1 MHREKAAMEVHELG
15 FPLGIR
21 LTHWFNFL
29 FMTMLIRSGMDIVS
43 AFPKFYWN
51 EGCVPGTEWL
61 SLARKKMPEGE
72 LWTSYDEMEDWP
84 TWLALPGG
92 SKFGLGRSWHF
103 ATAIG
108 WTFTGLLFVAAL
120 FASDQWHRLVPTSWQ
135 VFPDALA
142 TANDYLHL
150 RLQHPG
156 EKGDG
161 HRPFNAL
168 QQLTYFGVVFLL
180 APFQIVTGVGQ
191 SPAVEAHF
199 VRARRLLGGRQGA
212 RSLHLIGTVLFLGF
226 LVGHVAMVLLHGWA
240 AEMDRMIFGVT
251 HGRGSAAAGWAGV
264 GILVAVFLANWAATR
279 VSWAAPRRAAD
290 VLDPIVAPFRMTF
303 LHRIYPRYQFAD
315 SEISPFMRI
324 NGRPP
329 TAEYATTRSDEYI
342 RLMEGGF
349 ADWRLDVG
357 GLVESPLRLSI
368 DEIRALPRT
377 DQTTL
382 HNCVQGWTA
391 VAKWG
396 GVPLAEVIDRCR
408 PTPGARY
415 VVLHSHQRYEEG
427 GGKEEFYETIDLEL
441 ARHPQTILAFEMN
454 GRPLTIP
461 HGAPLR
467 LRVETVLGYKMVKW
481 LRSIEFVADYRA
493 LGAGRGGSRE
503 DGQLMGR
510 GAEI

>member
-1 MHREKAAMEVHELG
+1 MEVHELG

-108 WTFTGLLFVAAL
+108 WTFTGLLYVAAL

-161 HRPFNAL
+161 HRPFNA
-168 QQLTYFGVVFLL
+168 
-180 APFQIVTGVGQ
+180 
-191 SPAVEAHF
+191 
-199 VRARRLLGGRQGA
+199 
-212 RSLHLIGTVLFLGF
+212 
-226 LVGHVAMVLLHGWA
+226 
-240 AEMDRMIFGVT
+240 
-251 HGRGSAAAGWAGV
+251 
-264 GILVAVFLANWAATR
+264 NWAATR
-279 VSWAAPRRAAD
+279 VSRAAPRRAAD